1 MSRGKNYSKTEMEFG
16 RDLFK
21 QGYTTGEIARKVG
34 RPTPAVRKWVK
45 DLRTEERS
53 KRAKYDMGVTDRVW
67 SCLTENC
74 DDEGNTT
81 MRNCEIAE
89 AIGGNA
95 NSVASAIIRLLSK
108 EVIASWKSIDETGT
122 KVIRTINVVKPYEN
136 DEVEESVD
144 EIEKGNVEDE
154 PVPEDKWETLYRQND
169 AIIVYLKK
177 IESLL
182 EEFNSK
188 L

>member
-1 MSRGKNYSKTEMEFG
+1 MEFG

-21 QGYTTGEIARKVG
+21 QGYTTDEIAKKVG
-34 RPTPAVRKWVK
+34 RPTSAVRKWVK
-45 DLRTEERS
+45 DLRKGERAEERT
-53 KRAKYDMGVTDRVW
+53 KRGKYDKGVTDRVW
-67 SCLTENC
+67 RCLTENC

-89 AIGGNA
+89 AIGSNG
-95 NSVASAIIRLLSK
+95 NSVCVAIIRLLSK
-108 EVIASWKSIDETGT
+108 EVIASWKSVDETGT
-122 KVIRTINVVKPYEN
+122 KIIRTINVIKPYEN
-136 DEVEESVD
+136 DEVEESID
-144 EIEKGNVEDE
+144 EIEESNDE
-154 PVPEDKWETLYRQND
+154 PVSEDKWETLYRQND

-177 IESLL
+177 IERLL